1 MKVIFFP
8 NVDKND
14 LDSGVMSEISWQ
26 RLLPFL
32 EQAFAVKEDE
42 EILGITISE
51 YGVKAKFQ
59 TNNEARNLRA
69 VPAKPIFP
77 ADRIERGSH
86 K

>member
-59 TNNEARNLRA
+59 TNDAGKLLRA
-69 VPAKPIFP
+69 VPKKTV
-77 ADRIERGSH
+77 G
-86 K
+86 